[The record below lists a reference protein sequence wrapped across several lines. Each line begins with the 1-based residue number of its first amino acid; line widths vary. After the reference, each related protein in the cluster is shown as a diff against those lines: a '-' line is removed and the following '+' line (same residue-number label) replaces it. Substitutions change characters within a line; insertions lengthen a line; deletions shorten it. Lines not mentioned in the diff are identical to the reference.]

1 MKLAETLAI
10 SGQPGLFRFVA
21 QSRNGIIV
29 ESLADAKRMIV
40 SGNAKVSSLNDI
52 AIFTTSEDMPLGRV
66 FEMISKATKGKEC
79 CSHKVPDAQLK
90 AAMKQ
95 YLPDYDEDRV
105 RVSDIKKLFAWFNI
119 LIANGMTVFVEDE
132 AQESADAQP
141 AEDKAAPATKAET
154 TAPKK
159 KKSTAEADSA
169 AEKKPTKTAKPKTAD
184 KQAKPAKKKKEE

>member
-29 ESLADAKRMIV
+29 ESLADARRMIV

-66 FEMISKATKGKEC
+66 FEMISKATGGKEC
-79 CSHKVPDAQLK
+79 CSHKADNAQLK

-105 RVSDIKKLFAWFNI
+105 RTSDIKKLFAWFNI
-119 LIANGMTVFVEDE
+119 LINKGMTVFVEEETPQTDE
-132 AQESADAQP
+132 AGP
-141 AEDKAAPATKAET
+141 AEETAAAPKAPAKKKKGPDEAAPA
-154 TAPKK
+154 
-159 KKSTAEADSA
+159 AD
-169 AEKKPTKTAKPKTAD
+169 KKPAKAKAAD
-184 KQAKPAKKKKEE
+184 KPAKKKKEE

>member
-52 AIFTTSEDMPLGRV
+52 AIFTTSEDMPLAYV
-66 FEMISKATKGKEC
+66 FEMISKATDGKEC
-79 CSHKVPDAQLK
+79 CSHKADNAQLK

-95 YLPDYDEDRV
+95 YLPDYDEERV
-105 RVSDIKKLFAWFNI
+105 RVSDIKKLFAWYNI
-119 LIANGMTVFVEDE
+119 LVNHGMTVFVEEETQE
-132 AQESADAQP
+132 AAEAQP
-141 AEDKAAPATKAET
+141 AEEKAAAPKAPA
-154 TAPKK
+154 KK
-159 KKSTAEADSA
+159 KKNTDEAATAAT
-169 AEKKPTKTAKPKTAD
+169 EKKAAKTTKAKAAD
-184 KQAKPAKKKKEE
+184 KPAKAAKKKKEE